1 MVITKR
7 GLVLSAAAVVL
18 TAVTLVNTGCSSK
31 SLASFRGSPKELVD
45 EVWQIIDKSYVDGTF
60 NQVDWKAV
68 RKDYLNRTYTSD
80 EDAYKAVREM
90 LKKLDDPYTRFMNPQ
105 EFKNMQVDTSGELTG
120 VGIQLTQDEKT
131 KKLVV
136 ISPIEDT
143 PAFKAG
149 IQAKDII
156 SKIDGKSTEGMDTNQ
171 AVNLIRGQVNTEVT
185 LTVIRNNKE
194 IEFKLKRAKIEIHPV
209 RHSVQKSPMGEIGY
223 IRLNQFSANASS
235 EMRSAIQDLEKKK
248 VTGYILDLRSNPGGL
263 LYGSIEI
270 ARMWLQEGTIVSTV
284 DRIGET
290 DRQTA
295 NKKAI
300 TDKPLVIL
308 VDGGSASASEI
319 LSGALQ
325 DNKRAILVGTK
336 TFGKGLVQSVR
347 GVGNGSGLAVTIA
360 KYFTPN
366 GRDINHLGIEPD
378 VKIELTEAQKEELR
392 RDRDK
397 IGTKADPQYAKA
409 LEVLTNKVTG
419 KTGNQK
425 AESKPNATPPKGNA
439 AQVKPSAAPTKSK

>member
-360 KYFTPN
+360 KYFTPS

-409 LEVLTNKVTG
+409 LEVLTKKVTG

>member
-7 GLVLSAAAVVL
+7 GLFLSAAAVVL
-18 TAVTLVNTGCSSK
+18 TAVTLANTGCSSK

-68 RKDYLNRTYTSD
+68 RNDYLNRTYSSD
-80 EDAYKAVREM
+80 EEAYKAIREM
-90 LKKLDDPYTRFMNPQ
+90 LKKLDDPYTRFMNPE
-105 EFKNMQVDTSGELTG
+105 EFKNMQVETSGELTG

-143 PAFKAG
+143 PAFTAG
-149 IQAKDII
+149 ILAKDII
-156 SKIDGKSTEGMDTNQ
+156 TKIDGKSTEGMDTNQ
-171 AVNLIRGQVNTEVT
+171 AVSLIRGQVNTEVT
-185 LTVIRNNKE
+185 LTILRENKE
-194 IEFKLKRAKIEIHPV
+194 IDFKLKRAKIEIHPV
-209 RHSVQKSPMGEIGY
+209 RKSVQKSPIGEVGY
-223 IRLNQFSANASS
+223 IRLNQFSANAAS
-235 EMRSAIQDLEKKK
+235 EMRSAIKDLEQKK

-270 ARMWLQEGTIVSTV
+270 ARMWLKEGTIVSTV
-284 DRIGET
+284 DRVGEA

-295 NKKAI
+295 NKGEL
-300 TDKPLVIL
+300 TDKPLVVL

-325 DNKRAILVGTK
+325 DNKRAVLVGTK

-366 GRDINHLGIEPD
+366 GTDINHAGIEPD
-378 VKIELTEAQKEELR
+378 FKVELTDAQKKDLR
-392 RDRDK
+392 SDRDK
-397 IGTKADPQYAKA
+397 IATAADPQYAKA
-409 LEVLTNKVTG
+409 MEVLTKQVTG
-419 KTGNQK
+419 KTGKDK
-425 AESKPNATPPKGNA
+425 AESKPNAASPKPNA
-439 AQVKPSAAPTKSK
+439 AQAKPSPAPAKSK